1 MQAAATFDRY
11 RRAATYRLLLLNY
24 RRARRW
30 YWELRTPDLHRQW
43 NEDRSDFAVLRQIIK
58 DREVQSLLDLGCG
71 SGRLF
76 PVYEEAGLKEV
87 LGVDIAGRALALAN
101 RLHPGIPTLRSK
113 AEDLDPGRRFDLV
126 VVHRVLQHLPEETLP
141 TVVERMT
148 QIARKAI
155 YINEISESDHA
166 NLKGARYI
174 FEHDYIPLFS
184 ARGWLLAERGIV
196 PATRQTY
203 LVFTPGP
210 HAAAAVA
217 APSTQRGTNGLANI
231 RPLLRPVG
239 RPLNRFF
246 FNGTRLRLRWIYLRE
261 DIDGVQAELRRMR
274 SGHAAALRQFGAC
287 VSSDARIV
295 GPISIVNASR
305 DFSNL
310 TIGDRT
316 HIGSEVFIDLAERV
330 TIEEGATISMRAV
343 FISHLDV
350 GRGPLAAERPRLVG
364 PVTVGA
370 GAFIGTGSIILHGV
384 TIGAR
389 AVVAAGAVVT
399 KDVPPG
405 AIVNREGRSHPPIR
419 PRQDA

>member
-1 MQAAATFDRY
+1 MQAVSTFERY
-11 RRAATYRLLLLNY
+11 RRAAVYRLLLMNY

-30 YWELRTPDLHRQW
+30 YWELRSPDLYRQW
-43 NEDRSDFAVLRQIIK
+43 NEDRSDFEVLGQVIEGRQV
-58 DREVQSLLDLGCG
+58 ESLMDLGCG

-76 PVYEEAGLKEV
+76 PVYKEAGLKSV
-87 LGVDIAGRALALAN
+87 LGVDIASRALALAN
-101 RLHPGIPTLRSK
+101 RLHPEIETLRSK
-113 AEDLDPGRRFDLV
+113 AEDLDTGRQFDMI

-141 TVVERMT
+141 TVIERMT
-148 QIARKAI
+148 QVARKAI
-155 YINEISESDHA
+155 YINEISESDRA
-166 NLKGARYI
+166 NLSGARYI

-184 ARGWLLAERGIV
+184 GQGWLLAERGVV
-196 PATRQTY
+196 PGTRQTY

-210 HAAAAVA
+210 HARDAAAGDH
-217 APSTQRGTNGLANI
+217 RGARGLANI

-261 DIDGVQAELRRMR
+261 DIDGVQGELRRMR
-274 SGHAAALRQFGAC
+274 SGHAAALRQFGAA
-287 VSSDARIV
+287 VSKDARIV
-295 GPISIVNASR
+295 GPLSIVNASR

-310 TIGDRT
+310 TIGAKT
-316 HIGSEVFIDLAERV
+316 HIGSEVFIDLADRV
-330 TIEEGATISMRAV
+330 TIEEGATISMRVV

-364 PVTVGA
+364 AVTVGE

-384 TIGAR
+384 TIGAK

-399 KDVPPG
+399 KDVPAG
-405 AIVNREGRSHPPIR
+405 AIVNREGRSHPAIR
-419 PRQDA
+419 AKQDT